1 MLVITLNDLAENLE
15 MYIKKAAAGA
25 EVTLLVSVEECGIIG
40 ENESAASVAIAGS
53 NNSVPAAQLELLRGE
68 QI

>member
-40 ENESAASVAIAGS
+40 ENESAASVAIAG